1 MWILMYFLAAAF
13 LFAFLVAPFTAY
25 SLPPDLVP
33 ESIGSDPVLKRTEEM
48 RTWNPDNMYEHV
60 NGEAELL
67 IRYGTSGLGFA
78 AYENETGDYVSV
90 DILDQGEP
98 INAYGL
104 YRLYSGCD
112 GEELVIHGATV
123 LADDFTQYGF
133 YGRYFLRINFDIGD
147 TVDGRALVEDFLS
160 HFTSRI
166 GDPPALPPALALLQ
180 ESADKPC
187 EVNYHPEHID
197 YDLETGPGYSW
208 VGKDGESYAAIILDS
223 NESAAQQSEAL
234 MQKGLANLVRY
245 ENGVIW
251 NKEDTAEPTGYMRQT
266 IEQMVDK

>member
-1 MWILMYFLAAAF
+1 MWTLMHFPAAF
-13 LFAFLVAPFTAY
+13 LLFSLLVVPFTAY
-25 SLPPDLVP
+25 SFTPDLVP
-33 ESIGSDPVLKRTEEM
+33 ESIGPDPVLTRTEEM
-48 RTWNPDNMYEHV
+48 RTWTPDNMYEHV

-90 DILDQGEP
+90 DILDLGKP

-104 YRLYSGCD
+104 YRLYTGCD
-112 GEELVIHGATV
+112 GEELALHGATV
-123 LADDFTQYGF
+123 LADDYTQYGV
-133 YGRYFLRINFDIGD
+133 YGRYFLRINLD
-147 TVDGRALVEDFLS
+147 TSDTIDGRSLVEDFLS
-160 HFTSRI
+160 HFTSQVAE
-166 GDPPALPPALALLQ
+166 PSSLPPALALLQ
-180 ESADKPC
+180 ESAGKPC

-223 NESAAQQSEAL
+223 DESAAQQSEAL
-234 MQKGLANLVRY
+234 RQKGLANLVHY

-251 NKEDTAEPTGYMRQT
+251 NKEVTAEPTGYMEQT
-266 IEQMVDK
+266 IKQMVEK